1 MNVGRNS
8 RKSLRW
14 LRRKPLE
21 WIARYGPA
29 EVVGTVCAWAG
40 SWIVY
45 RLTRSEVAAAYGAA
59 MGENCGFYGVMILR
73 EHRRD
78 RAANRTLVQ
87 TMSRL
92 LLEFG
97 PAELLD
103 SFLIRPAAMGIAT
116 HALGRGVGVIVGKL
130 IADVTF
136 YLPVIVSYELGQ
148 RRAGSRK

>member
-8 RKSLRW
+8 RNSLRR

-45 RLTRSEVAAAYGAA
+45 RLTRSEIAAAYGAA
-59 MGENCGFYGVMILR
+59 MGENCGFYGVIIVR
-73 EHRRD
+73 EHLRD
-78 RAANRTLVQ
+78 RAAHRTLVQ
-87 TMSRL
+87 TMSKL

-97 PAELLD
+97 PAEVLD
-103 SFLIRPAAMGIAT
+103 SFLIRPAAMGLAT
-116 HALGRGVGVIVGKL
+116 HAFGRGVGVIVGKL
-130 IADVTF
+130 IADMTF
-136 YLPVIVSYELGQ
+136 YLPVIVTYELQ
-148 RRAGSRK
+148 RRRAGSRE